1 MFIEQP
7 VPVRDGDVRGA
18 GGREAGV
25 QPALV
30 HAAAVEDKWGRS
42 DGWEGAEGHKLH
54 QDKLKHPEALH
65 VHIHTGQAGTAWTNF

>member
-1 MFIEQP
+1 MRCITHDHYNLIQIYCKILKNIIVLILLFIEQP

-30 HAAAVEDKWGRS
+30 HAAAAEDKRGRS
-42 DGWEGAEGHKLH
+42 DG
-54 QDKLKHPEALH
+54 
-65 VHIHTGQAGTAWTNF
+65 